1 MKRVALITGGARGI
15 GFGIAQCLADEGFD
29 LTVCGVREQDA
40 AEQSLAELRRRGAE
54 VLYVQA
60 DVGDADARRRLV
72 DAARRRF
79 GRLHALVNNAG
90 VAPKTRADILEATE
104 ASFEHVMRTNLQGPY
119 FLTQASANWMIEQ
132 KRSDPDWRGCIV
144 NISSVSAT
152 AASVQRGEYCI
163 SKAGIGMATRLW
175 AARLGEFDIPVFEV
189 RPGIIQTDMTAG
201 VREKYDKLLAEG
213 LAIQRRW
220 GTPEDVGKAVAAL
233 ARGDLTYSTG
243 QIIMVDGGMTTPRL

>member
-1 MKRVALITGGARGI
+1 
-15 GFGIAQCLADEGFD
+15 
-29 LTVCGVREQDA
+29 
-40 AEQSLAELRRRGAE
+40 
-54 VLYVQA
+54 
-60 DVGDADARRRLV
+60 V
-72 DAARRRF
+72 DAARQRF
-79 GRLHALVNNAG
+79 GRLHVLVNNAG

>member
-29 LTVCGVREQDA
+29 LTVCGVRKQDA

-54 VLYVQA
+54 VLYVRA

-72 DAARRRF
+72 DMTKEKF
-79 GRLHALVNNAG
+79 DRLHVLVNNAG

-132 KRSDPDWRGCIV
+132 KRSDPDWQGCIV

-201 VREKYDKLLAEG
+201 VQEKYDKLLAEG

-233 ARGDLTYSTG
+233 ARGDLAYSTG

>member
-1 MKRVALITGGARGI
+1 
-15 GFGIAQCLADEGFD
+15 
-29 LTVCGVREQDA
+29 
-40 AEQSLAELRRRGAE
+40 
-54 VLYVQA
+54 
-60 DVGDADARRRLV
+60 
-72 DAARRRF
+72 
-79 GRLHALVNNAG
+79 
-90 VAPKTRADILEATE
+90 
-104 ASFEHVMRTNLQGPY
+104 
-119 FLTQASANWMIEQ
+119 
-132 KRSDPDWRGCIV
+132 
-144 NISSVSAT
+144 
-152 AASVQRGEYCI
+152 
-163 SKAGIGMATRLW
+163 MATRLW